1 MQPRICSAPPSHAG
15 FLSRIPVAHCLLCA
29 DIGIVIFRK
38 PGLYAD
44 DHDISEQISAF
55 QPFLALFF

>member
-1 MQPRICSAPPSHAG
+1 MQPRICSASPSHAG
-15 FLSRIPVAHCLLCA
+15 FLGRIPAAHYLLCA

-55 QPFLALFF
+55 RSFLVIF